1 MTEIRV
7 RSADMS
13 DSLAWDSYV
22 MARDDA
28 GPYHLYAWRQAIE
41 KAYGHRAVYL
51 MAEDGE
57 HNVKGVFP
65 LVLIKPPLFRGALVS
80 LPFCDYGGALVS
92 DADALAALYRS
103 ACIYARDLH
112 ASLELRLRKPET
124 LLINGFHVG
133 SRFNKSRML
142 LDLPSSS
149 QELWRGF
156 NSKLRSQIRRPQ
168 KDGFAFDLGSG
179 ELVDDFYSVFAVKMR
194 DLGSPVHSREWIA
207 AVVEAFGERA
217 HVGIVRSGS
226 KPVAGGIILELNGL
240 VAIPWASALREYNR
254 SSPNMLLYW
263 GFLAYAADHGFT
275 LFDFGRST
283 PDEGTYRFK
292 KQWGAKPC
300 DLLWYAHHL
309 SHPIMKII
317 NARGVRPLIDK
328 AWSCLPQGVAD
339 ALGPL
344 VRRYLPL

>member
-7 RSADMS
+7 RSADTS

-22 MARDDA
+22 LTRDDA

-51 MAEDGE
+51 LAEDGK
-57 HNVKGVFP
+57 HTVKGVFP
-65 LVLIKPPLFRGALVS
+65 LFMIKPPLSRGVLVS
-80 LPFCDYGGALVS
+80 LPFCDYGGALAS
-92 DADALAALYRS
+92 DADALAALHRS
-103 ACIYARDLH
+103 AYTHAQNLH
-112 ASLELRLRKPET
+112 AGLELRLRKPEPP
-124 LLINGFHVG
+124 LFNGFHVG
-133 SRFNKSRML
+133 AQFNKARML

-149 QELWRGF
+149 QELWGGF
-156 NSKLRSQIRRPQ
+156 KSKLRSQIRRPQ
-168 KDGFAFDLGSG
+168 KDGFAFVLGSG
-179 ELVDDFYSVFAVKMR
+179 ELVDDFYSVFAVNMR
-194 DLGSPVHSREWIA
+194 DLGSPVHSREWIE
-207 AVVEAFGERA
+207 AVVEAFGERS
-217 HVGIVRSGS
+217 HVGIVRAGS

-292 KQWGAKPC
+292 EQWGAKPC
-300 DLLWYAHHL
+300 ALHWYTQDS
-309 SHPIMKII
+309 SHPIKKII
-317 NARGVRPLIDK
+317 NARGIRPLIDK
-328 AWSCLPQGVAD
+328 AWSCLPQGVTD
-339 ALGPL
+339 VLGPL
-344 VRRYLPL
+344 VRKYLPL